1 RELCDAVTA
10 TVADDGECRVNC
22 SHLLAIC
29 SGSSLQYFQLA
40 DGELQA
46 EANNT
51 TNSTSV
57 YITQAE
63 AYGYGFVMIFIISL
77 LSLLGVVIVPLIRQN
92 SRLLLVYKHLIS
104 LLIAMGVAAL
114 TTDALLHLIPNAIG
128 IHSHDSGDIHK
139 EIDERDVVWKM
150 CAVLAGAL
158 SFFLLELLLHSCTA
172 RFGHTHSHGL
182 LESTRLSSE
191 SLLLNHKSQ
200 PEGPGGEGK
209 EEAPPSDKT
218 EVMGDK
224 PLSEHDY
231 GTVGRNDANTTYHTA
246 PGCLSPVTSIK
257 PLAWV
262 IIIGDGMHN
271 LTDGLAVGVA
281 ISQSLGL
288 GLSTAMAILFHE
300 IPHELSDYAI
310 LLHTGMSWYKA
321 LFLNFASALT
331 SVLGFFVGVAIG
343 TDSEESEEWLLAVI
357 AGQFLYIAL
366 VDLLPELLHSKEE
379 GLQKVLQVIMS
390 VLGLAV
396 GFSVLLVIAL
406 FEDTINVSVN

>member
-1 RELCDAVTA
+1 MLFFT
-10 TVADDGECRVNC
+10 
-22 SHLLAIC
+22 
-29 SGSSLQYFQLA
+29 SSPMS
-40 DGELQA
+40 
-46 EANNT
+46 AN
-51 TNSTSV
+51 S
-57 YITQAE
+57 
-63 AYGYGFVMIFIISL
+63 SL
-77 LSLLGVVIVPLIRQN
+77 LSNKTFCFQ
-92 SRLLLVYKHLIS
+92 
-104 LLIAMGVAAL
+104 
-114 TTDALLHLIPNAIG
+114 AIG
-128 IHSHDSGDIHK
+128 IHSHDSGGVDNIHE

-172 RFGHTHSHGL
+172 QFGHTHSHGL
-182 LESTRLSSE
+182 LESARLSSE
-191 SLLLNHKSQ
+191 PLLLDHKSQ
-200 PEGPGGEGK
+200 SEGPGGEGK

-218 EVMGDK
+218 EVPGDE
-224 PLSEHDY
+224 PSSEHDY
-231 GTVGRNDANTTYHTA
+231 GTVGRNDIDTTYHT

-331 SVLGFFVGVAIG
+331 SLLGFFVGVAIG

-390 VLGLAV
+390 VIGLAV

-406 FEDTINVSVN
+406 FEDAINVSVN